1 MESRKGELMKVFK
14 LVTIAAL
21 AMTAVACGKGKTTY
35 SLLADGSTFNQSSAT
50 INNKIDVLWIVDN
63 SGSMLSSQQNLAANF
78 PAFINKFTEKAYDF
92 QIAVNSTDAY
102 LAQSPLWNSYY
113 AMNPKPVY
121 YEGGTQAEKAKF
133 RDGVG
138 TTHSGFFVLTPST
151 PNLHQNFITNAMLGT
166 NGRGD
171 ERSFQSMEASLT
183 SSLNSGFIRQGG
195 HLAVILLTDEDD
207 FSNATTTA
215 YNSYVPELTPISYYV
230 SFLDAIT
237 GSAPNDK
244 KYSVNTISVP
254 DQACLNQIFN
264 GAQKIGNRV
273 RALADATGGK
283 KGSICGNFSDE
294 LAAIAAQ
301 IVQLSTKFS
310 LGNKKPIPA
319 SIVVSV
325 NGAVVTDWTYESSSN
340 SIVFINGY
348 APPQGS
354 VINVTFDP
362 ESISF

>member
-1 MESRKGELMKVFK
+1 MKS
-14 LVTIAAL
+14 LNLILTAAV
-21 AMTAVACGKGKTTY
+21 AMTVVACGKGTTSY
-35 SLLADGSTFNQSSAT
+35 SILADSSTFNQSSST
-50 INNKIDVLWIVDN
+50 INNKIDVLWIIDN

-78 PAFINKFTEKAYDF
+78 PSFINQFTSKNYDF
-92 QIAVNSTDAY
+92 QIAVNASDAY
-102 LAQSPLWNSYY
+102 LAQSPLWDSYY
-113 AMNPKPVY
+113 AQNPHPSY
-121 YEGGTQAEKAKF
+121 YEGQSQSLKGKF

-138 TTHSGFFVLTPST
+138 STHSGFFVLTPST
-151 PNLHQNFITNAMLGT
+151 PNLVQNFVTNAMVGI

-171 ERSFQSMEASLT
+171 ERSFQSMEASLN
-183 SSLNSGFIRQGG
+183 SAHNSGFVRDGG

-207 FSNATTTA
+207 FSNPTTTA
-215 YNSYVPELTPISYYV
+215 YESYVAQLTSIDYYV
-230 SFLDAIT
+230 SFLNNIT

-273 RALADATGGK
+273 RALADATGGR
-283 KGSICGNFSDE
+283 KGSICGNFADE
-294 LAAIAAQ
+294 LSALAQ
-301 IVQLSTKFS
+301 TIVQLSTKFN
-310 LGNKKPIPA
+310 LGNKKPIP
-319 SIVVSV
+319 STIVVRV
-325 NGAVVTDWTYESSSN
+325 NGLVVTDWSYESSSN

-354 VINVTFDP
+354 SINVTFDP